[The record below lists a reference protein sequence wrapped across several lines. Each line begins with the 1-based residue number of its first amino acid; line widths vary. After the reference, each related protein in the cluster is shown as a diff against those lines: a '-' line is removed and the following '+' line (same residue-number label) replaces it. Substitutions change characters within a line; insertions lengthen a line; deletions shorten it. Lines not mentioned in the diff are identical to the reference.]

1 VFITGAANSVG
12 GYLAQEL
19 PLQGGR
25 NAQAMISGSEPCKAY
40 LLLNVEPDLDV
51 ANPLTARAAL
61 DKAELVIALSPFKS
75 AASAYADVLLPIAPF
90 TETPGTFVN
99 CEGRAQVFN
108 SVVPPLA
115 GTRPGW
121 KVLRMLG
128 SMLGLPGFDY
138 GSIDAIRAESMTGGD
153 IASRLANATNVPLET
168 PAAPNG
174 AALERIADVPLYFA
188 DPLVRR
194 AVSLQ
199 KTRDARPPMA
209 RVNPST
215 LAQLKLAEGAAV
227 RVRQD

>member
-1 VFITGAANSVG
+1 
-12 GYLAQEL
+12 
-19 PLQGGR
+19 
-25 NAQAMISGSEPCKAY
+25 
-40 LLLNVEPDLDV
+40 
-51 ANPLTARAAL
+51 
-61 DKAELVIALSPFKS
+61 
-75 AASAYADVLLPIAPF
+75 
-90 TETPGTFVN
+90 
-99 CEGRAQVFN
+99 
-108 SVVPPLA
+108 
-115 GTRPGW
+115 
-121 KVLRMLG
+121 MLG

-227 RVRQD
+227 RVRQDGGEAMLTVAVDRSVPDGCMRIATAHATTSGLGAMFGPIAVESA